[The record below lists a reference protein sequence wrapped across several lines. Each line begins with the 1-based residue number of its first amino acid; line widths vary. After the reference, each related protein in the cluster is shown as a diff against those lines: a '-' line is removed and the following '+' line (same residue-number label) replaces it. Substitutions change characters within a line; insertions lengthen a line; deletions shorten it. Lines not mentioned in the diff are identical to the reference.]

1 MRGRWYFLLLS
12 LFSKVM
18 SREVWVNVK
27 QGKLVGVEVGTI
39 LEGKRFH
46 AFYKVPYAQP
56 PIKKLRFKDP
66 VAPKKWLG
74 FWDATLEFHGAC
86 AQPHIVHRHAQ
97 YGNEDCLYMNIFTP
111 QILRADTDPLKPV
124 IVWIHGYAFGSSFS
138 HLHGPDFL
146 INNDVLFV
154 TVTHRIG
161 PFGFLKINETDTH
174 ANMGLKDIVMALK
187 WIKKNIRSFA
197 GDSKR
202 VTVMGSGSAA
212 TFLSWL
218 LMTKARN
225 LFSKMILQSGTLFSA
240 SLVSRETEFELNRL
254 SKELLKH
261 DVKKLLSASTQ
272 KIISASQKIYSA
284 IDVINY
290 QRPVVPFT
298 PTIERKSNK
307 SLITM
312 LPDNFFRSTPNLKLS
327 KPMIVG
333 YNSQES
339 ISEIIPFIHN
349 PEYLKMLSSI
359 FKFMV
364 PFSDG
369 CRHNYTSAIYK
380 LVANKIKSKY
390 FREGI
395 SEKSVNDFLRYTS
408 DLYKYPI
415 FKFIKASLKF
425 NSNKVFMYKFNFVG
439 KFNAVKSTAL
449 AGANFPIKGAASGD
463 EICYLLKCEP
473 LWENY
478 VSLKNSTGDNNKIM
492 ITQMAEWWANFAK
505 FGEPTPA
512 ILASRYHWPAITLED
527 DSLML
532 IGKESKLVHPWS
544 DKKACTFWDEIY
556 ENHYRSE
563 VCDRTKHDEL

>member
-1 MRGRWYFLLLS
+1 MCGRWYFLLLS
-12 LFSKVM
+12 LFSKVA

-27 QGKLVGVEVGTI
+27 QGTLLGLQEATI
-39 LEGKRFH
+39 FEGKRFC

-66 VAPKKWLG
+66 VAPKKWVG
-74 FWDATLEFHGAC
+74 FWDGTQEFHGAC
-86 AQPHIVHRHAQ
+86 AQPHIVHKHGQ
-97 YGNEDCLYMNIFTP
+97 YGNEDCLYLNIFTP
-111 QILRADTDPLKPV
+111 QILMKATDPLKPV

-138 HLHGPDFL
+138 HLHGADFL
-146 INNDVLFV
+146 INHDVLFV

-161 PFGFLKINETDTH
+161 PFGFLKINETETH
-174 ANMGLKDIVMALK
+174 ANMGLKDIVMALR
-187 WIKKNIRSFA
+187 WIKRNIRIFA
-197 GDSKR
+197 GDSKK
-202 VTVMGSGSAA
+202 VTVMGSGSGA

-225 LFSKMILQSGTLFSA
+225 LFSKMILQSGALFSA
-240 SLVSRETEFELNRL
+240 SLFSRTNSFELDRL

-261 DVKKLLSASTQ
+261 DVKKLTSASTQ
-272 KIISASQKIYSA
+272 KIILASQKIYNSV
-284 IDVINY
+284 DVINF
-290 QRPVVPFT
+290 QRPVVPFS
-298 PTIERKSNK
+298 PTIEKKSNK

-312 LPDNFFRSTPNLKLS
+312 FPDDFFRHTPNFKFN

-339 ISEIIPFIHN
+339 ISEIIPFLHN
-349 PEYLKMLSSI
+349 PEYLKMFSGI

-369 CRHNYTSAIYK
+369 CRYNYTSEIYK
-380 LVANKIKSKY
+380 LVANKIQHKY
-390 FREGI
+390 FKEGI
-395 SEKSVNDFLRYTS
+395 SEKAVNEFLSYTS

-425 NSNKVFMYKFNFVG
+425 NSNKVFMYKFNFAG

-449 AGANFPIKGAASGD
+449 AGARVPVKGAASGD
-463 EICYLLKCEP
+463 EICYVLKCEP
-473 LWENY
+473 MWERY
-478 VSLKNSTGDNNKIM
+478 VHLKNGTSNNNKIM
-492 ITQMAEWWANFAK
+492 IRQLAEWWANFAK

-512 ILASRYHWPAITLED
+512 SRPAKYRWPAITLED

-532 IGKESKLVHPWS
+532 IGNQSKLVHPLS
-544 DKKACTFWDEIY
+544 DKKDCKFWDEIY

-563 VCDRTKHDEL
+563 VCDTTKHDEL